1 MNSLFFDILGALIGL
16 VTVLLLLSMVVTAL
30 VQATQALLRLRGR
43 NLLYGLA
50 GILQEQADLSS
61 ETAKEKA
68 REILTANGAP
78 MLRGKID
85 PLGFIGKWLG
95 PQTSWLSME
104 ELRTILDDC
113 TVDVEVNV
121 RDKIVNR
128 FENIQKV
135 MSKRFLRTMRLWTI
149 AWALPVAFYFQISA
163 PAVLTNFLN
172 DAELQARA
180 VQMATDL
187 QGQAQATLG
196 RQPTYEDGSAK
207 ALRRLIEKHPK
218 YRVVFKE
225 ASKGEEDKGDIVANL
240 AQALKDDPHGQEL
253 IAEYRQLL
261 DEQYRIMIDQA
272 RKNANM
278 AGQSLAK
285 LNIDPWRKG
294 WGFYVHAGQL
304 RWSNCTGV
312 FMTLILLSFGAP
324 FWFNLLRYL
333 MNLRDVLKPPEQG

>member
-1 MNSLFFDILGALIGL
+1 
-16 VTVLLLLSMVVTAL
+16 
-30 VQATQALLRLRGR
+30 
-43 NLLYGLA
+43 
-50 GILQEQADLSS
+50 
-61 ETAKEKA
+61 
-68 REILTANGAP
+68 
-78 MLRGKID
+78 
-85 PLGFIGKWLG
+85 
-95 PQTSWLSME
+95 ME

-240 AQALKDDPHGQEL
+240 AQALKDDPHGQESVCVP
-253 IAEYRQLL
+253 EDGPRSFHGFS
-261 DEQYRIMIDQA
+261 RA
-272 RKNANM
+272 RRRR
-278 AGQSLAK
+278 G
-285 LNIDPWRKG
+285 
-294 WGFYVHAGQL
+294 
-304 RWSNCTGV
+304 
-312 FMTLILLSFGAP
+312 TLGGKREAYSRGPVLLS
-324 FWFNLLRYL
+324 Y
-333 MNLRDVLKPPEQG
+333 